1 MQSSSRSSYIFPR
14 SAKLIAT
21 KVRKRR
27 LLETVAAWVLMLAL
41 ALVVTVAAIWLS
53 KWLDENAK
61 LFSPVFL
68 AAQAPSGDKTPLM
81 ESADARLAT
90 VTSRHE
96 RNRDTGI

>member
-27 LLETVAAWVLMLAL
+27 LREAVAAWVLMLAL

-53 KWLDENAK
+53 KWLDETQDY
-61 LFSPVFL
+61 FPRSSSPPTWHR
-68 AAQAPSGDKTPLM
+68 ATKH
-81 ESADARLAT
+81 RLWRVRT
-90 VTSRHE
+90 EGWR
-96 RNRDTGI
+96 R

>member
-27 LLETVAAWVLMLAL
+27 LREAVAAWVLMLAL

-61 LFSPVFL
+61 QLSSVFL
-68 AAQAPSGDKTPLM
+68 AAQLAPSDKTSLM
-81 ESADARLAT
+81 ESADGRVAT
-90 VTSRHE
+90 VTARQE
-96 RNRDTGI
+96 RNRDIGI